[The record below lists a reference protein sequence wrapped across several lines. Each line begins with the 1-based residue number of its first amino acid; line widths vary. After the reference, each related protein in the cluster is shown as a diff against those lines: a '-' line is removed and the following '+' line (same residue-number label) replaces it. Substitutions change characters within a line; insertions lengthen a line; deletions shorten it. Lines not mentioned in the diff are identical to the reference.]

1 MTPVTLLRSASA
13 DIRRAARFY
22 EEEAS
27 GLGEEFI
34 SNLERTF
41 LRLSRNPELGT
52 LLPRG
57 ARRLIVPRFP
67 YLVIYRL
74 EPTQI
79 IVLAVAHQRRHP
91 DAWLARL

>member
-1 MTPVTLLRSASA
+1 MTPVILLRSASA
-13 DIRRAARFY
+13 DIRRAAQFY

-34 SNLERTF
+34 SHLERTF
-41 LRLSRNPELGT
+41 LRLSHDPELGT

-57 ARRLIVPRFP
+57 ARRLIVQRFP

-74 EPTQI
+74 ESAQI